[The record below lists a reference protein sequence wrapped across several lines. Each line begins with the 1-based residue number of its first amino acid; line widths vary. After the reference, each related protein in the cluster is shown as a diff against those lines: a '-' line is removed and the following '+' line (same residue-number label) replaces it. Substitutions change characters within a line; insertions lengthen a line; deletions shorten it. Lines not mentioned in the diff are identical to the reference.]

1 MTGLVSAG
9 RLPRSIVAAAFAGV
23 TIVASSS
30 VARAQEALP
39 PNQAAAIEMRKQF
52 LADLDTLNSKFTAL
66 AQAIPADKYSWRPG
80 PGVRSIGEAFMH
92 SASEFYT
99 YAPAAFGAPRSPLI
113 ERGEA
118 GYKKFESMSTKEDV
132 LKHLKEG
139 LAYAKQS
146 INAVDPNK
154 LVGKQPLFGGQYN
167 VFETSLGV
175 TDDLHEHLGQLI
187 AYARMNGIK
196 PPWSK

>member
-1 MTGLVSAG
+1 MFCDGAPRRNRPGRRDPPSTDRRVAMTGLVSAG
-9 RLPRSIVAAAFAGV
+9 RLPRSLVAAEFAGV
-23 TIVASSS
+23 TPVASTS

-52 LADLDTLNSKFTAL
+52 LDDLDTLNSKFTAL

-113 ERGEA
+113 ERGE
-118 GYKKFESMSTKEDV
+118 
-132 LKHLKEG
+132 
-139 LAYAKQS
+139 
-146 INAVDPNK
+146 
-154 LVGKQPLFGGQYN
+154 
-167 VFETSLGV
+167 
-175 TDDLHEHLGQLI
+175 
-187 AYARMNGIK
+187 
-196 PPWSK
+196 

>member
-118 GYKKFESMSTKEDV
+118 GYKKFESM
-132 LKHLKEG
+132 
-139 LAYAKQS
+139 
-146 INAVDPNK
+146 
-154 LVGKQPLFGGQYN
+154 
-167 VFETSLGV
+167 
-175 TDDLHEHLGQLI
+175 
-187 AYARMNGIK
+187 
-196 PPWSK
+196 